1 MAKPKSKTKSRSN
14 QPRVVHTKHNRKS
27 NLDKGKT
34 KIVRG
39 EIITP
44 GSAGKKIIGQTA
56 KQVKKIRKHGPG
68 RREYEA
74 MKKKLGIDTNKGAEI
89 NILGKWMKLGE

>member
-1 MAKPKSKTKSRSN
+1 MAEKKKTKSRSN
-14 QPRVVHTKHNRKS
+14 QSRVIYTKGTLKR
-27 NLDKGKT
+27 NLDKNKV
-34 KIVRG
+34 KRVRG

-56 KQVKKIRKHGPG
+56 KQVRKIRKHGPG

-74 MKKKLGIDTNKGAEI
+74 MKKKLGIDTNKSAEI
-89 NILGKWMKLGE
+89 NILGKWTKLGE